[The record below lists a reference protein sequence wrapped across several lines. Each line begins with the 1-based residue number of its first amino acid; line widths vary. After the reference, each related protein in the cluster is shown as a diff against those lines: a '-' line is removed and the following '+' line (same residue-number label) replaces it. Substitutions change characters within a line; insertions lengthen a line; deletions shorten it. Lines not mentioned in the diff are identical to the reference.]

1 MSTKL
6 NGRERIYKNMFA
18 PQMATHETTKANKKP
33 IKELVNLLIIIYKVP
48 EPYKNIQ
55 EPHLQLL
62 NIYCF
67 ELLVSTWTAW
77 LTLAAWTALTLLVTL
92 GLLKEN
98 LARELELTG
107 LWINL
112 QKLNLELVTLVDAGL
127 FHCLETLPV
136 NLRDVQQTIL
146 AWHKLNEC
154 AIRHHAAYS
163 TLVNLTG
170 LGDSNDCADLCNS
183 IVD

>member
-1 MSTKL
+1 M
-6 NGRERIYKNMFA
+6 R
-18 PQMATHETTKANKKP
+18 
-33 IKELVNLLIIIYKVP
+33 
-48 EPYKNIQ
+48 
-55 EPHLQLL
+55 LL

-67 ELLVSTWTAW
+67 ELLVSTWAAW

-98 LARELELTG
+98 LARELELACLG
-107 LWINL
+107 VNL

-146 AWHKLNEC
+146 ARHELNEC
-154 AIRHHAAYS
+154 TIRHHAAYC
-163 TLVNLTG
+163 TLVNLAG
-170 LGDSNDCADLCNS
+170 LGDGNNCANLGNC